1 MAIKALVVDNN
12 AVFLKAV
19 STMLEQEGC
28 AVRCAGTGLEALQ
41 LLASYDPEV
50 VFTDLIM
57 PLVDGEQLCRILRQT
72 PRHRHV
78 FLVVLSA
85 IIAEDEERIL
95 RDTGCDMCIAKGGLT
110 EMRAHLREALH
121 VFRERQGGGGENR
134 RLESRRNSGIAPLEV
149 TRELLSEKRHLAA
162 ILANLA
168 QGIVE
173 TSGDGRIVAVNRAAL
188 EMLGVGEELLI
199 GRDFATAIPWGEL
212 GAAVRNWVGEQL
224 VGGGRGQLEISEEL
238 PLRLNGRII
247 VGSLLVV
254 AEDEDFFGLCFLS
267 DITRQYQ
274 AEEHGRAFDDAIR
287 LVKKMDAMS
296 IMAGGVAHDF
306 NNLLTVICGNLD
318 IVAFY
323 GARQS
328 GEERAKLL
336 EQARRAALAAVDLTR
351 QISCFSNLGIVNRE
365 AVAIAPLV
373 QRAVDEF
380 FAREGA
386 TCTLRLADRDAMVYA
401 DGVELR
407 QALVNVLR
415 NAVEAGSGRPIEVD
429 LGRVVVEEPRL
440 VSGQYLSAGSY
451 VQIDIRDYGRGIDP
465 QYLFRIFDPYYS
477 TKERGA
483 LKGMGLGLTV
493 VYATLRNHGGH
504 VVVQSRPQEGSVVSL
519 YLPVY
524 QFVPQRA
531 EGSGPQRDAG
541 KRALI
546 VDPDANMREIG
557 RIMLAHLGYQVT
569 LAAGRDEALAE
580 ARRLVGD
587 TGQGRPLVFLDLSS
601 EHGESAVE
609 TCRLLHEI
617 DAGLPVIAMSGS
629 ILEPVMGDCRRHG
642 FVNSLAKPYTID
654 SLRHVAASAGA
665 LPLSAGPSATSRR
678 T

>member
-28 AVRCAGTGLEALQ
+28 MVRCAGTGLEALQ

-57 PLVDGEQLCRILRQT
+57 PSVDGEQLCRILRQT

-95 RDTGCDMCIAKGGLT
+95 RVTGCDMCIAKGGLA
-110 EMRAHLREALH
+110 EMRAHLREALRA
-121 VFRERQGGGGENR
+121 FKERQGGAGDIR
-134 RLESRRNSGIAPLEV
+134 RLEPRIHSGIAPLEV

-188 EMLGVGEELLI
+188 EMLGVGEEMLV
-199 GRDFATAIPWGEL
+199 GRDFASAIPWGEL
-212 GAAVRNWVGEQL
+212 GPAVRRWVHEQL
-224 VGGGRGQLEISEEL
+224 VGGGRGQLEIAEEL
-238 PLRLNGRII
+238 PLRHNGRII

-254 AEDEDFFGLCFLS
+254 AEGEDCFGLCFMS

-274 AEEHGRAFDDAIR
+274 AEEHGKAFDDAIR

-318 IVAFY
+318 ILALY
-323 GARQS
+323 GSRQS
-328 GEERAKLL
+328 GEERGKLL
-336 EQARRAALAAVDLTR
+336 EQGRRAALAAVDLTR

-365 AVAIAPLV
+365 AVAIAPLL

-415 NAVEAGSGRPIEVD
+415 NAVEAGGGRPIEVD
-429 LGRVVVEEPRL
+429 LCRVVVEAPRL

-451 VQIDIRDYGRGIDP
+451 VQIDIHDHGRGIDP
-465 QYLFRIFDPYYS
+465 QHLFRIFDPYYS

-504 VVVQSRPQEGSVVSL
+504 VVVQSRPGEGTVVSL
-519 YLPVY
+519 YLPV
-524 QFVPQRA
+524 FEAPAPRVAVAGTGPGA
-531 EGSGPQRDAG
+531 E
-541 KRALI
+541 KRALV

-557 RIMLAHLGYQVT
+557 RIMLEHLGYQVT
-569 LAAGRDEALAE
+569 LATGRVEALAE
-580 ARRLVGD
+580 IRRHVDDPRL
-587 TGQGRPLVFLDLSS
+587 TRPLVLLDLSS
-601 EHGESAVE
+601 GHGESAVE

-629 ILEPVMGDCRRHG
+629 ILEPVMGDCRRYG
-642 FVNSLAKPYTID
+642 FVNTLAKPYTID
-654 SLRHVAASAGA
+654 SLRHVVATART
-665 LPLSAGPSATSRR
+665 LPLSAGPSATCRR